1 MLKLIRKNFQLY
13 LGGFIVLT
21 VIFIAIFAPFLAPYH
36 PVDDANLLYSMEAP
50 GGEFVLGTD
59 RQGRDLLSRIIFGAR
74 ISLAVGLISQTMNTI
89 IGVTLGL
96 IAGYAGGKI
105 DDLIMNLTNIMLSI
119 PALIL
124 ALAIMALLGPG
135 LINIFIALGFTLWT
149 FTCRV
154 TRAQT
159 LSLKKK
165 EYVIAAKAIG
175 ASDLKIIFKHILP
188 NIIGP
193 VLVIATF
200 GVASA
205 ILMEASLSFL
215 GIGTQPPTPSW
226 GTMLS
231 SGKEYIWTS
240 PWVMIY
246 PGIAIVITILGLN
259 LMGDGIR
266 DYLDPHNIS

>member
-1 MLKLIRKNFQLY
+1 MKFIGKNPQLVI
-13 LGGFIVLT
+13 GTIIVLG
-21 VIFIAIFAPFLAPYH
+21 VILMAVFAPLLAPYH
-36 PVDDANLLYSMEAP
+36 PIKDANLLFSMEPP
-50 GGEFVLGTD
+50 GEDYILGAD

-74 ISLAVGLISQTMNTI
+74 ISLAVGIISQLLNTF

-96 IAGYAGGKI
+96 IAGYVGGWI

-119 PALIL
+119 PPLIL
-124 ALAIMALLGPG
+124 ALTIMALLGPG

-149 FTCRV
+149 YTCRV

-159 LSLKKK
+159 LSLKEK
-165 EYVIAAKAIG
+165 EFVEAARAIG
-175 ASDLKIIFKHILP
+175 VSDIKIIFKHILP

-193 VLVIATF
+193 ILVIATF

-205 ILMEASLSFL
+205 ILIESSLSFL

-231 SGKEYIWTS
+231 SGKEYIWVA

-246 PGIAIVITILGLN
+246 PGVAIVLTILGLN
-259 LMGDGIR
+259 LMGDGVR
-266 DYLDPHNIS
+266 DYLDPHNIT